1 MKKLAIILGILLFA
15 PCVFAMDAPNY
26 DVDSVTNTSDTLFT
40 EQTFNEKI
48 QTTTTEKE
56 GLNIKPQQTT
66 TYERKINAGSQKS
79 GDTNSYWNHGGVK
92 FGTGGAFNNGS
103 SLNHW

>member
-56 GLNIKPQQTT
+56 GLNIKPKQTT

-92 FGTGGAFNNGS
+92 FGTCLLYTSDAADE
-103 SLNHW
+103 